1 MSGTSFDKALQA
13 ARHDDPSVRQRAALW
28 LGTHADE
35 TVADDLVR
43 LLVTEPDFYVRETL
57 TWAVVTR
64 HTSTYPL
71 LVEAL
76 RDASLAEG
84 AGRVQVLHAL
94 SKIRRPESVAEIL
107 PLADDEDDA
116 VAAKAW
122 WALGRIGTPGA
133 VAALVDAL
141 GVEEEFRRRELTRA
155 LEQAGEAAVEG
166 LSGRLSDPDSSV
178 RRHAAEAL
186 LGIGDPAA
194 RPAAPELFHV
204 VATDDKEV
212 VLPAVEALAALD
224 LPEVDDVLRRL
235 RDGDDAW
242 LSITAGWLLTDRSG
256 TARSTPTD

>member
-1 MSGTSFDKALQA
+1 M
-13 ARHDDPSVRQRAALW
+13 
-28 LGTHADE
+28 
-35 TVADDLVR
+35 
-43 LLVTEPDFYVRETL
+43 
-57 TWAVVTR
+57 
-64 HTSTYPL
+64 
-71 LVEAL
+71 
-76 RDASLAEG
+76 
-84 AGRVQVLHAL
+84 
-94 SKIRRPESVAEIL
+94 
-107 PLADDEDDA
+107 
-116 VAAKAW
+116 
-122 WALGRIGTPGA
+122 
-133 VAALVDAL
+133 
-141 GVEEEFRRRELTRA
+141 EEEFRRRELTRA

-166 LSGRLSDPDSSV
+166 ISGRLSDPDSSV